1 MTVEVKTP
9 VFSGP
14 FDLLLHLIT
23 GNQVEIYDISLS
35 DIVDDFLREM
45 ERLEEIDL
53 ETATEFLLI
62 AATLIEL
69 KSSRLLPSA
78 DEGVE
83 EVDAEL
89 TRKRDVL
96 IARLLEHRTFQRAAE
111 VLRQRLGEGGC
122 LFPRA
127 VGPDESFRGVM
138 PPLLAGVS
146 PGRLAELA
154 AAALDRARYAPEPG
168 LDHIYVP
175 PIRFEEVLVS
185 AAERIQAARQVTFR
199 DLTAPCKS
207 RLEVGLHFLALLEL
221 YKREAVDV
229 EQFRTFGEMTVI
241 WKGGTEIDWAEMDL
255 DEDGEAGGGLD
266 QDGPP
271 ASPEG
276 PEVPGPLLERPAGP
290 TEMEGRE

>member
-1 MTVEVKTP
+1 MTVEVNTP

-35 DIVDDFLREM
+35 AIVDDFLREM

-53 ETATEFLLI
+53 DTATEFLLI

-78 DEGVE
+78 DEGAE

-96 IARLLEHRTFQRAAE
+96 IARLLGHRTFQRASE
-111 VLRQRLGEGGC
+111 VLRQRLGEGGG

-138 PPLLAGVS
+138 PPLLAGVT
-146 PGRLAELA
+146 PRRLAELA

-175 PIRFEEVLVS
+175 PIRFKEVLVS

-199 DLTAPCKS
+199 DLTATCRS

-221 YKREAVDV
+221 YKREAVDL
-229 EQFRTFGEMTVI
+229 EQFRTFGEITVI
-241 WKGGTEIDWAEMDL
+241 WKGGNDIDWVELALEEDREA
-255 DEDGEAGGGLD
+255 EDGLY
-266 QDGPP
+266 QDGPRSSMDSGD
-271 ASPEG
+271 A
-276 PEVPGPLLERPAGP
+276 PGALLERPTGS
-290 TEMEGRE
+290 TEGEGRE